1 MGDWGAIELLMDGTI
16 GRLSIATVIVRKV
29 NSEPGRWHFDA
40 SPRNFAMS
48 GFPFTM
54 LGSIV
59 AI

>member
-16 GRLSIATVIVRKV
+16 RKLSIATVIVRKV
-29 NSEPGRWHFDA
+29 DREPGSWHFDA